1 MDDSLAVARPLYA
14 PDPAALPVS
23 SGQEPPADP
32 LSAFLPPGWMALRVA
47 HDRWLLYGPHRAY
60 GPSNSS
66 AVLVGEL
73 TWLHSDEWRVL
84 PVGEI
89 LPWEKTF
96 PNVLAALDPLMT
108 WWNLRR
114 RPA

>member
-1 MDDSLAVARPLYA
+1 MDVDTRAADA
-14 PDPAALPVS
+14 PPSDPFSAYLP
-23 SGQEPPADP
+23 A
-32 LSAFLPPGWMALRVA
+32 GWMTLRVA
-47 HDRWLLYGPHRAY
+47 HQQWLVYGPHREH
-60 GPSNSS
+60 GPSRAS

-89 LPWEKTF
+89 LPWDRTY

-114 RPA
+114 RRPA

>member
-1 MDDSLAVARPLYA
+1 MDVDSLAVGRETPSLDQSA
-14 PDPAALPVS
+14 PPTDTFA
-23 SGQEPPADP
+23 QY
-32 LSAFLPPGWMALRVA
+32 LPPGWMTLRVA
-47 HDRWLLYGPHRAY
+47 HDRWLLYGPHRDR
-60 GPSNSS
+60 GPSRGS

-84 PVGEI
+84 PVDEI
-89 LPWEKTF
+89 LPWDRTF

-114 RPA
+114 RYRYREAG

>member
-1 MDDSLAVARPLYA
+1 MDDSTAVARPLYA
-14 PDPAALPVS
+14 PDPAALAAGPS
-23 SGQEPPADP
+23 NPDP
-32 LSAFLPPGWMALRVA
+32 LSAFLPAGWMALRIA
-47 HDRWLLYGPHRAY
+47 HDRWLVYGPHRDN
-60 GPSNSS
+60 GPSRAS

-114 RPA
+114 RAD

>member
-1 MDDSLAVARPLYA
+1 MDVDSFAVSHTTAPT
-14 PDPAALPVS
+14 PDPS
-23 SGQEPPADP
+23 IPPPSDTFAQY
-32 LSAFLPPGWMALRVA
+32 LPPGWMTLRVA
-47 HDRWLLYGPHRAY
+47 HDRWLLYGPHRDR
-60 GPSNSS
+60 GPSRGS

-89 LPWEKTF
+89 LPWDRTF

-114 RPA
+114 RRYREAS